1 MRGGAP
7 AIGFFFL
14 LLLALPLVSDSSYL
28 RHVSIVALFYAVL
41 VSNWNLTLG
50 YAGVFNFGHMT
61 FFALGAYAC
70 GILTKTYGLSPWL
83 GMPAGIL
90 AAVLGSIL
98 VCLPVLRLKGIYVVL
113 VTFAFGQLCLQIVL
127 NQSDIT
133 GGNFGLVQ
141 IPPPTVG
148 TFSFRDG
155 ENLGYYY
162 AALLLLVASTLYI
175 AWLVR
180 SDFGRSVIA
189 LRDNE
194 PYAISRG
201 VALWRV
207 RLLTF
212 IASAVFPGATGA
224 LYAQYT
230 RSASPDLFS
239 FSFITLALSMLL
251 IGGIG
256 TLWGPILGAVA
267 LTVISELMVDVGP
280 ARYLAIAAMIVLV
293 LRFFPGGLMGAV
305 RQVAAWRGPRGEQRK
320 EET

>member
-1 MRGGAP
+1 MRKGAP
-7 AIGFFFL
+7 AIGLFFV
-14 LLLALPLVSDSSYL
+14 LLLALPLLSDSSYL
-28 RHVSIVALFYAVL
+28 RHVSIVALLYAIL

-90 AAVLGSIL
+90 AAVIGSIL

-141 IPPPTVG
+141 IPPPTIG
-148 TFSFRDG
+148 EFSFRDG

-162 AALLLLVASTLYI
+162 AALLLLVLSTLYL

-267 LTVISELMVDVGP
+267 LTVVSELMVDVGP

-305 RQVAAWRGPRGEQRK
+305 RQIASWRGPTGGRLKK
-320 EET
+320 ET